1 MRDGRLSYE
10 RFCME
15 AELLQ
20 RRSHELASRQDV
32 ENEKQCVATWEWRH
46 GDRQHLDGNSFLV
59 SSGNARQYHSNAIYT
74 SMKHDKEMDRDT
86 NELLLIEEYDWTND
100 DQVATT
106 LQSQEVTTA
115 LLEFHIVYHTIYQ
128 TPVLYFR
135 VSAVDGLPLPSA
147 IFTHDVTFPGS
158 NGRSTFVAMEE
169 HPVLGKPF
177 SFLHPCE
184 TAAAMQLL
192 QAQIQTNDST
202 KTSSEVKV
210 PRYLASWLSLV
221 QPLTD
226 NAVEALHQVRTLEAN
241 SRSRPKKSETARLYT
256 SVQKRQENAVRT
268 SALSRK
274 RSRSSS
280 RDSDEGTS
288 RTKPPHRTL
297 TMKTV
302 LPPSINLPVPT
313 KVSHLLKS
321 PRVSLSHQKREV
333 TEEQELVAD
342 LDATEPAFWI
352 KRRKFVEAAMKELD
366 SIGYVYTHLVQDT

>member
-1 MRDGRLSYE
+1 MTTRDKDTATRSRKKQRGGGASSSTNTRGKFAFGSRLSIARE
-10 RFCME
+10 S
-15 AELLQ
+15 LL
-20 RRSHELASRQDV
+20 
-32 ENEKQCVATWEWRH
+32 K
-46 GDRQHLDGNSFLV
+46 
-59 SSGNARQYHSNAIYT
+59 
-74 SMKHDKEMDRDT
+74 
-86 NELLLIEEYDWTND
+86 
-100 DQVATT
+100 
-106 LQSQEVTTA
+106 
-115 LLEFHIVYHTIYQ
+115 
-128 TPVLYFR
+128 
-135 VSAVDGLPLPSA
+135 
-147 IFTHDVTFPGS
+147 
-158 NGRSTFVAMEE
+158 
-169 HPVLGKPF
+169 
-177 SFLHPCE
+177 
-184 TAAAMQLL
+184 
-192 QAQIQTNDST
+192 
-202 KTSSEVKV
+202 
-210 PRYLASWLSLV
+210 
-221 QPLTD
+221 
-226 NAVEALHQVRTLEAN
+226 
-241 SRSRPKKSETARLYT
+241 RPKKSETARLYT

-302 LPPSINLPVPT
+302 LPPSSNLPVPT